1 MKRVKEL
8 ATHIKNGERDSANC
22 LLDNIYKENECRAY
36 CVALEKILLTQVA
49 QELNDT
55 VRGFYIDTEKLNT
68 ALFSDNPPTRKTVFD
83 SFRDILAESKK
94 EDMEIAFVKAVSYI
108 NENLTDSQLCVSSVA
123 EYTGKNERELS
134 ELFRKKEGIT
144 AGEYIN
150 KKRVEKSLYYLQN
163 DETIASASKKS
174 GFSSSETY
182 IRVFKKHMSMTCI
195 EYINNLR
202 LEKSVEQFEQGNTS
216 ILDVSLSVGF
226 HNLSYFSKTYKEII
240 GNLPTNDLKSSQQ
253 LE

>member
-8 ATHIKNGERDSANC
+8 ATFIKNGEKGSANC

-55 VRGFYIDTEKLNT
+55 IRGFYIDTEKLNT

-94 EDMEIAFVKAVSYI
+94 EDMEIAFAKAVSYI
-108 NENLTDSQLCVSSVA
+108 NKNLTDSQLSVSRVS
-123 EYTGKNERELS
+123 EYSGKNERELS
-134 ELFRKKEGIT
+134 ELFRKNEGIT

-150 KKRVEKSLYYLQN
+150 QKRVEKSLCYLEN
-163 DETIASASKKS
+163 DETVALASERS

-182 IRVFKKHMSMTCI
+182 IRVFKKYMKMTPGAWKR
-195 EYINNLR
+195 NKLF
-202 LEKSVEQFEQGNTS
+202 L
-216 ILDVSLSVGF
+216 
-226 HNLSYFSKTYKEII
+226 
-240 GNLPTNDLKSSQQ
+240 
-253 LE
+253 